1 MTNRIYGTIRDTYH
15 GGAPVKGLKIKAWD
29 EDPLNGDDFMG
40 EKICDRNGKYQIK
53 YSDIFWDKK
62 IPGLSSYLPDI
73 YITVEIR
80 NKMGKW
86 VRLGRSQVFHNHNL
100 RNDLRIDFNV
110 SIEPVIKVMTK
121 FDPEKH
127 AFKFQNG
134 FIFNPSV
141 IGLDFKEMGMG
152 FCGGMCGAA
161 LNRFK
166 RGEMIT
172 TSSDSPQQGTS
183 LYEELFKR
191 QIKSLSPVVLA
202 KMFSFQA
209 APNQVHAVRKESIG
223 ELARKEWPKLKAKLD
238 NNHPTILV
246 LIRAKKLFDNPTKNH
261 QVLAVGYEY
270 DPSRGDLT
278 IFEYDPNEINKM
290 MTLEMNLALP
300 DGKLYF
306 KDAAHRG
313 TRGFFVSDA
322 GGAASRKMRLSIG

>member
-1 MTNRIYGTIRDTYH
+1 MTHRIYGTIRDIKH
-15 GGAPVKGLKIKAWD
+15 GGSPLKGLKIKAWD
-29 EDPLNGDDFMG
+29 EDPLVGDDFMG
-40 EKICDRNGKYQIK
+40 DDITDQNGKYQIR

-62 IPGLSSYLPDI
+62 IPGLSTYLPDI
-73 YITVEIR
+73 YISVEIR
-80 NKMGKW
+80 NKSGKW
-86 VRLGRSQVFHNHNL
+86 VRLGKSQVFHNHDL
-100 RNDLRIDFNV
+100 RQDLRIDFNV

-121 FDPEKH
+121 FDPERH

-134 FIFNPSV
+134 FIFNPPD

-161 LNRFK
+161 LERFR

-172 TSSDSPQQGTS
+172 TSSDTPEQGTR

-202 KMFSFQA
+202 RMFNFQA
-209 APNQVHAVRKESIG
+209 APNQLDAFRKDSIG
-223 ELARKEWPKLKAKLD
+223 ELARKEWPKLKTELD
-238 NNHPTILV
+238 KNRPAILV

-270 DPSRGDLT
+270 DPTRSDLT
-278 IFEYDPNEINKM
+278 IFEYDPNERNKIL
-290 MTLEMNLALP
+290 TLEMNLALP

-306 KDAAHRG
+306 KDEVNRT

-322 GGAASRKMRLSIG
+322 GGTASRKMRLSAG